1 MRDQV
6 LAYLFGAGNAMDAF
20 NVATRIPNL
29 MRDLFAE
36 GAMSAA
42 FVPTFMRKLTHDGR
56 AAAWRLGAQL
66 INALIAVTG
75 VVALAGM
82 VFAEPLV
89 RLLAGS
95 YAEVPGK
102 LELTVLLTRILFP
115 FLTLVAVA
123 AAMMGMLNSVNRFF
137 APALSPAMYNV
148 GIIAAG
154 ALLLPLMPGLG
165 LDPIVAIAVGA
176 LLGGM
181 GQVALQAPMLR
192 REGFRY
198 QAALDPHDEG
208 LRNILRLMGPGT
220 LAGAAVQINLLVN
233 MVLATGQGT
242 GAVSWLS
249 YAFRVMYLPIGLFG
263 VSNRGRE
270 PADRLAPRRAGRA
283 ARDTRCSV
291 ARAPADAD
299 GKHPGNGGPDG
310 PRPADRRADLRAG
323 EFHAGRQ
330 HGDRGRAPVLCPGL
344 AGYSAVRIAVP
355 CFYALG
361 DSRTPTAVSL
371 GAVALNIVLN
381 LALVQVLGYRGL
393 ALGTSIAAVANALT
407 LLALLRRP
415 LGGLDLPR
423 IVLVLIKITIAAA
436 AMGIAAWSL
445 HAWLAET
452 WTGAT
457 SSSGLFGS
465 PPPSR
470 PPSPSSSPSRG
481 SSGSANSTSR
491 SISSPPGG
499 GNWYDVPDAAVR
511 LRLRRLLVRTWHD
524 DASGSAPPLDECR
537 RLSGNGARPA
547 ARGASSPSTSA
558 SGPPRSL
565 RGSGS
570 GSRSPTCSCTAASA
584 TSC

>member
-1 MRDQV
+1 MTGSGAGAPPPAATSTGSEPTGGTSSPATRLARSAGVVGAATLTSRILGLVRDQV

-42 FVPTFMRKLTHDGR
+42 FVPTFMRKLTRDGR

-66 INALIAVTG
+66 LNALIVITG
-75 VVALAGM
+75 VVVLAGM

-102 LELTVLLTRILFP
+102 LELTILLTRILLP

-123 AAMMGMLNSVNRFF
+123 AAMMGMLNSLNRFF

-154 ALLLPLMPGLG
+154 ALLVPLMPGLG
-165 LDPIVAIAVGA
+165 LEPIVAIAIGA

-242 GAVSWLS
+242 GAVSWLG

-263 VSNRGRE
+263 VSIAAANLPVVSRHAARNE
-270 PADRLAPRRAGRA
+270 PHEVRA
-283 ARDTRCSV
+283 AVSRALRLMLVVSV
-291 ARAPADAD
+291 PATVGLIAL
-299 GKHPGNGGPDG
+299 GQPAVELIFERGSFTPPDS
-310 PRPADRRADLRAG
+310 AATAAALIFYA
-323 EFHAGRQ
+323 
-330 HGDRGRAPVLCPGL
+330 PGL

-361 DSRTPTAVSL
+361 DSRIPAAVSM

-381 LALVQVLGYRGL
+381 LILVEVLGYRGL
-393 ALGTSIAAVANALT
+393 ALGTSIAALANAVT
-407 LLALLRRP
+407 LLALLRRR
-415 LGGLDLPR
+415 LDGLELPR
-423 IVLVLIKITIAAA
+423 VFLVLAKMTVASA
-436 AMGIAAWSL
+436 AMGLAAWWL
-445 HAWLAET
+445 HGWLAET
-452 WTGAT
+452 WQGV
-457 SSSGLFGS
+457 G
-465 PPPSR
+465 
-470 PPSPSSSPSRG
+470 
-481 SSGSANSTSR
+481 
-491 SISSPPGG
+491 
-499 GNWYDVPDAAVR
+499 
-511 LRLRRLLVRTWHD
+511 LLVRLARVM
-524 DASGSAPPLDECR
+524 ASIAAGVAVLFV
-537 RLSGNGARPA
+537 A
-547 ARGASSPSTSA
+547 ARV
-558 SGPPRSL
+558 L
-565 RGSGS
+565 RI
-570 GSRSPTCSCTAASA
+570 RELDRAIEQAIA
-584 TSC
+584 RLR